1 MNKLAS
7 LIKTL
12 PPEDILLIQKDIE
25 EGNLQQVIKERL
37 AELEFPQKV
46 CPTCNTP
53 LDDDAPFVLYFGTG
67 IRKKARFDGKDCL
80 QSFLN
85 EHEEE

>member
-12 PPEDILLIQKDIE
+12 PPEDILLIKKDIE
-25 EGNLQQVIKERL
+25 EGNLQQVIQERL
-37 AELEFPQKV
+37 AELELPQKV
-46 CPTCNTP
+46 CPTCNAP
-53 LDDDAPFVLYFGTG
+53 LDDDAPYVLYFGVG

-80 QSFLN
+80 KTFLD
-85 EHEEE
+85 ETDDS